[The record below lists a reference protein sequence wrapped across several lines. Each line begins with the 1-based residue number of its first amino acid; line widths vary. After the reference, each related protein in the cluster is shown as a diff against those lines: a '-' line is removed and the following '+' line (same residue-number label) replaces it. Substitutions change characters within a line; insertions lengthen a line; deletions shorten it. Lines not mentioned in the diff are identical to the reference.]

1 MRCFLPR
8 KLIEK
13 IFLNSNCL
21 IFVFDSNGRERV
33 DEAKN
38 KLHRMLLDNEISD
51 TFLLI
56 FANKQVIKN
65 IKS

>member
-1 MRCFLPR
+1 MRCFLTR
-8 KLIEK
+8 KFIEK

-38 KLHRMLLDNEISD
+38 KLHRMLLDNEISV
-51 TFLLI
+51 LI